1 MTIVYVRTVMTKFFV
16 RKKSRSI
23 RKSQDPPN
31 GDKLRS
37 KESTP
42 ESSGRLSSDTQP
54 GQEKQ
59 VCEDGNSKV
68 STKPEKNI
76 VLAPYNYIAGLPSK
90 NVREIFI
97 QGIHI
102 WIQVPQPTL
111 ESIKSIINILH
122 QSSLMFD
129 DLEDESQL
137 RRGRPAT
144 HMLYGPAQTINS
156 AVYALVNTFSEVQRL
171 DSSETTEIFIDELQN
186 LHCGQSFDLYWKY
199 HGHIPTVEEYM
210 TMIDHKTGGL
220 FRLCVRLMQAKS
232 ISSGPHLELT
242 HFVSLLGRFFQI
254 RDDYQNLMSEEYSH
268 QKGFCEDFDEGKIS
282 LPLIYYMQSS
292 GLESDQVK
300 GLLFSRRSSGD
311 GLPLGM
317 KEFIL
322 KAMKTNGAIGKTKA
336 LLQTMHNDLLTELHR
351 LEASFGLKN
360 PILEGI
366 LTKLQV

>member
-1 MTIVYVRTVMTKFFV
+1 MTKFFV

-42 ESSGRLSSDTQP
+42 ESSGRLSIDTQP

-171 DSSETTEIFIDELQN
+171 DSSETTEIFIE
-186 LHCGQSFDLYWKY
+186 
-199 HGHIPTVEEYM
+199 
-210 TMIDHKTGGL
+210 TGGL

-300 GLLFSRRSSGD
+300 GLLFSRRSLGD

-366 LTKLQV
+366 LMKLQV